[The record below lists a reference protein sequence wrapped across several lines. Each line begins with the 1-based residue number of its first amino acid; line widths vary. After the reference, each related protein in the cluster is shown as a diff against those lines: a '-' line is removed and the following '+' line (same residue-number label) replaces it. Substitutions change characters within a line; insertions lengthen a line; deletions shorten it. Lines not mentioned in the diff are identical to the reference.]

1 MDVKMRIAQLSVH
14 GCPLRP
20 LGKGDAG
27 GMNLY
32 VRELSRELGRRGHKV
47 DVFTRWH
54 DPKEPEVMAIGENA
68 RLIHVVAG
76 EEEDIPTQDI
86 YRYLP
91 EFISNLRY
99 FQEKE
104 GLSYD
109 LLHSHYWLSASAAE
123 KLQLRIPHL
132 ATFHTLGEVK
142 NRARPEEREPELRI
156 ETERKA
162 ITTADRII
170 AFSDEEKDDL
180 VRLYGANRD
189 RVEVIPCGVEL
200 DLFQPMNK
208 GKARGELG
216 LDDTKVLLFAGRIQP
231 LKGLD
236 ILLRA
241 VACLD
246 RNDLRLL
253 IVGGEAEGGEVA
265 RLRSLARELGIAEK
279 VVFLGAVEHER
290 MPLFYNAAN
299 VCVVPSYYE
308 SFCLVAIEALACGTP
323 VVASRVGGL
332 ATTIRHGETG
342 YLIAELSAE
351 AFAQRLQLL
360 LDDEELQRR
369 MGAAARARVAKYSWS
384 AVADRVLEVYRSLVK
399 A

>member
-1 MDVKMRIAQLSVH
+1 MD
-14 GCPLRP
+14 
-20 LGKGDAG
+20 
-27 GMNLY
+27 
-32 VRELSRELGRRGHKV
+32 
-47 DVFTRWH
+47 
-54 DPKEPEVMAIGENA
+54 
-68 RLIHVVAG
+68 
-76 EEEDIPTQDI
+76 
-86 YRYLP
+86 
-91 EFISNLRY
+91 
-99 FQEKE
+99 
-104 GLSYD
+104 
-109 LLHSHYWLSASAAE
+109 
-123 KLQLRIPHL
+123 
-132 ATFHTLGEVK
+132 
-142 NRARPEEREPELRI
+142 
-156 ETERKA
+156 
-162 ITTADRII
+162 
-170 AFSDEEKDDL
+170 
-180 VRLYGANRD
+180 
-189 RVEVIPCGVEL
+189 
-200 DLFQPMNK
+200 K

-369 MGAAARARVAKYSWS
+369 MGAAARAWVAKYSWS

>member
-1 MDVKMRIAQLSVH
+1 MRIAQLSVH

-54 DPKEPEVMAIGENA
+54 DRKEPEVMGIGDNA

-76 EEEDIPTQDI
+76 EEEDIPKQDI

-91 EFISNLRY
+91 EFISNLRH

-123 KLQLRIPHL
+123 KLQLRIPHV

-156 ETERKA
+156 DTERKA
-162 ITTADRII
+162 IATADRII
-170 AFSDEEKDDL
+170 AFSDGERDAL

-216 LDDTKVLLFAGRIQP
+216 LDDTKVLLFVGRIQP

-253 IVGGEAEGGEVA
+253 IVGGDAGGGEVA

-351 AFAQRLQLL
+351 AFAHRLQLL
-360 LDDEELQRR
+360 LDDEALQRR
-369 MGAAARARVAKYSWS
+369 MGAAARAWVAKYSWS

>member
-1 MDVKMRIAQLSVH
+1 LDVKMRIAQLSVH

-54 DPKEPEVMAIGENA
+54 DPKEPEVMGIGENA

-76 EEEDIPTQDI
+76 EEEDIPKQDI

-91 EFISNLRY
+91 EFLTNLRL
-99 FQEKE
+99 FQEGE
-104 GLSYD
+104 GVSYD

-123 KLQLRIPHL
+123 KLQLRIPHV
-132 ATFHTLGEVK
+132 ASFHTLGEVK

-156 ETERKA
+156 DTEREA
-162 ITTADRII
+162 IATADRII
-170 AFSDEEKDDL
+170 AFSDGERDDL

-200 DLFQPMNK
+200 DLFRPMDK

-236 ILLRA
+236 ILLKA

-246 RNDLRLL
+246 PSDLCLL
-253 IVGGEAEGGEVA
+253 IVGGDGEGGEVA
-265 RLRSLARELGIAEK
+265 RLRSLAGELGIAEK

-299 VCVVPSYYE
+299 VCVVPSYHE

-342 YLIAELSAE
+342 YLIAELSAG
-351 AFAQRLQLL
+351 AFARRLQLL

-369 MGAAARARVAKYSWS
+369 MGAAARAWVAKYSWS
-384 AVADRVLEVYRSLVK
+384 AVVDRVLEVYRSLVK

>member
-1 MDVKMRIAQLSVH
+1 LDVKMRIAQLSVH

-54 DPKEPEVMAIGENA
+54 DRKEPEVMGIGDNA

-76 EEEDIPTQDI
+76 EEEDIPKQDI

-91 EFISNLRY
+91 EFISNLRH

-123 KLQLRIPHL
+123 KLQLRIPHV

-156 ETERKA
+156 DTERKA
-162 ITTADRII
+162 IATADRII
-170 AFSDEEKDDL
+170 AFSDGERDAL

-216 LDDTKVLLFAGRIQP
+216 LDDTKVLLFVGRIQP

-253 IVGGEAEGGEVA
+253 IVGGDAGGGEVA

-351 AFAQRLQLL
+351 AFAHRLQLL
-360 LDDEELQRR
+360 LDDEALQRR
-369 MGAAARARVAKYSWS
+369 MGAAARAWVAKYSWS